1 MNPFDRGLAVLF
13 SLVGM
18 LAALLAAAMLAGWEW
33 PGSIL
38 GTLAGM
44 PGFRETAYALL
55 AFYLLA
61 GIRLAWQGMVPEKKH
76 AVVLD
81 GSLGK
86 VRVALAAIESLV
98 EKVALEQRGIKEARS
113 GVGSSARG
121 IGIRIK
127 VSAAPDVNIP
137 AVSQAMQ
144 QAVREKVLEVTGIE
158 VHNIKVSVEKL
169 ASQKLR
175 VE

>member
-1 MNPFDRGLAVLF
+1 MSPFDRGLAVLY

-44 PGFRETAYALL
+44 PGFRETSYALL
-55 AFYLLA
+55 AFYFLA
-61 GIRLAWQGMVPEKKH
+61 GIRLAWQGLVPEKKH
-76 AVVLD
+76 AVLLD

-86 VRVALAAIESLV
+86 VRVALSAIESLV
-98 EKVALEQRGIKEARS
+98 EKVALDQRGIKEARS
-113 GVGSSARG
+113 GVGASARG

-127 VSAAPDVNIP
+127 VAVAPDVSIP
-137 AVSQAMQ
+137 AVSQALQ
-144 QAVREKVLEVTGIE
+144 QAVREKMLEVIGIE
-158 VHNIKVSVEKL
+158 VHDIRVSVDKL
-169 ASQKLR
+169 AAQKLR